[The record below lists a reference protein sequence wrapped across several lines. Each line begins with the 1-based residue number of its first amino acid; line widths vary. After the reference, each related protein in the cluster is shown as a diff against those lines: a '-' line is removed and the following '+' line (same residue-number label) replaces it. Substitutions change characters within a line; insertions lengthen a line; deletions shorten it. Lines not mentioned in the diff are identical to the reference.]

1 MEIDDPF
8 TKINDK
14 IRDMEN
20 EIKNL
25 KQEIKDNDN
34 KIKDKIIEILQEKDF
49 RKQLLEE
56 FEKIINNKNII
67 NEESNLELKED
78 DEDPKLKKKIKE
90 VLKEEEIQQ
99 KLFEKLEQNLL
110 EKYELE
116 TKEESIIL
124 NTNKNIKINFLG
136 DSITNGS
143 KLDNISEQ
151 RYTRL
156 LEKKLK
162 IKAINSG
169 LSGCRITKVDSDN
182 IKCFLDRIDT
192 ISKNSD
198 FTFVFGGVNDY
209 KNGSIIG
216 DKTSDKVD
224 TFYGAMKLLISKLL
238 ELFSNEKI
246 CFILPLPTK
255 RKSPINEPLTSYLN
269 VIKEICIENKID
281 FLDLSNEF
289 NDKKLFADGLHPNKK
304 GHKLLAQELEKYL
317 LKKGIINIKTK

>member
-1 MEIDDPF
+1 METDDQI

-49 RKQLLEE
+49 RKKLLEE
-56 FEKIINNKNII
+56 FEKIINNKNNI
-67 NEESNLELKED
+67 NEESNLEIKED
-78 DEDPKLKKKIKE
+78 EDIKLKKEIKK
-90 VLKEEEIQQ
+90 VLEEKEIQQ

-116 TKEESIIL
+116 TKDESIIL

-143 KLDNISEQ
+143 KLENMSEQ

-162 IKAINSG
+162 INAINSG
-169 LSGCRITKVDSDN
+169 LSGCRIAKVDLDN
-182 IKCFLDRIDT
+182 KICFLDRIQT

-198 FTFVFGGVNDY
+198 FTFVFGGINDY

-216 DKTSDKVD
+216 DKASDKVD

-238 ELFSNEKI
+238 ELWSNEKI
-246 CFILPLPTK
+246 CFILPLPTT

-269 VIKEICIENKID
+269 VIKELCIENKID

-289 NDKKLFADGLHPNKK
+289 NNKKLFADGLHPNKK
-304 GHKLLAQELEKYL
+304 GHQLLAKEVEKYL
-317 LKKGIINIKTK
+317 VKKGIINI